1 MENRRYYLV
10 AYDISNNKLR
20 SKVKKRLEKYG
31 YRIQFSVFKCRLTEK
46 NRFRMLIELES
57 LIDNFSENSLKSIQI
72 YPLCQKCENESIQL
86 GDVLVYP
93 TWESSLVI

>member
-1 MENRRYYLV
+1 MENRKYYLV

-20 SKVKKRLEKYG
+20 SKIKKVLEKYG

-46 NRFRMLIELES
+46 NYFRMGVELENLIE
-57 LIDNFSENSLKSIQI
+57 NFSEDGLKSIQI
-72 YPLCQKCENESIQL
+72 YPLCQNCKNESIQL
-86 GDVLVYP
+86 GDIPVYP